1 MTPVTNTKHSYSLT
15 CFTQK
20 KNASGALLMQIITR
34 YQKITM
40 LGQEQLQGVYK
51 LVQNDINY
59 LFLPSHAFL

>member
-15 CFTQK
+15 CFTQ

>member
-1 MTPVTNTKHSYSLT
+1 
-15 CFTQK
+15 
-20 KNASGALLMQIITR
+20 
-34 YQKITM
+34 M